1 MLARRA
7 RRAVRAAA
15 RRAATP
21 GGRRRCLATT
31 RMNMFSAVNSGLRAA
46 MQSDDSAIVFGED
59 VGFGGV
65 FRCTMGLA
73 EEFGPER
80 CFNTPLSEQGI
91 VGLGVGYAALGRT
104 AIAEIQFA
112 DYIFPAYDQLVNEA
126 AKYRYRSGGEFDCGG
141 LTVRTPCGAIGH
153 GGHYHSQS
161 PEATFAH
168 TAGLKLVMPR
178 GPREAKGLL
187 VASIRDDNP
196 VIFFEPKAL
205 YRAAVDDVP
214 DDPDF
219 SLPLG
224 VADVVVAGTDVTLV
238 AWGAQVRVAT
248 RAAERAAAERGLS
261 VEVVD
266 LQTISPW
273 DSRAIEASVNKT
285 GRLVVTHEAPRQLG
299 FAAEINAHASEA
311 CFLHLEAPPARVCGL
326 DTPFPLAHEP
336 SYLPTEDKVLAAI
349 YDTADF

>member
-141 LTVRTPCGAIGH
+141 LTV
-153 GGHYHSQS
+153 
-161 PEATFAH
+161 
-168 TAGLKLVMPR
+168 VMPR

-224 VADVVVAGTDVTLV
+224 VADVVVAGTDLTLV
-238 AWGAQVRVAT
+238 AWGAQ
-248 RAAERAAAERGLS
+248 
-261 VEVVD
+261 
-266 LQTISPW
+266 TISPW
-273 DSRAIEASVNKT
+273 DSHAIEASVNKT

-299 FAAEINAHASEA
+299 FAAEINAPRGVLPPPRRRQRLRPRHAA
-311 CFLHLEAPPARVCGL
+311 
-326 DTPFPLAHEP
+326 LAHAE
-336 SYLPTEDKVLAAI
+336 LPPDRGQGPRRRLRHGGLGPKSPTGRGAPRLAIAPRLVGCA
-349 YDTADF
+349 TAGSGRPAALRGDGDDGDDGDERHSPP

>member
-1 MLARRA
+1 
-7 RRAVRAAA
+7 
-15 RRAATP
+15 
-21 GGRRRCLATT
+21 
-31 RMNMFSAVNSGLRAA
+31 
-46 MQSDDSAIVFGED
+46 
-59 VGFGGV
+59 
-65 FRCTMGLA
+65 MGISHS
-73 EEFGPER
+73 
-80 CFNTPLSEQGI
+80 C
-91 VGLGVGYAALGRT
+91 
-104 AIAEIQFA
+104 
-112 DYIFPAYDQLVNEA
+112 PAQ
-126 AKYRYRSGGEFDCGG
+126 
-141 LTVRTPCGAIGH
+141 
-153 GGHYHSQS
+153 
-161 PEATFAH
+161 
-168 TAGLKLVMPR
+168 
-178 GPREAKGLL
+178 
-187 VASIRDDNP
+187 
-196 VIFFEPKAL
+196 
-205 YRAAVDDVP
+205 VDDVP

-224 VADVVVAGTDVTLV
+224 VADVVVTGTDVTLV

-273 DSRAIEASVNKT
+273 DSRAVEASVNKT

>member
-1 MLARRA
+1 MLRR
-7 RRAVRAAA
+7 
-15 RRAATP
+15 
-21 GGRRRCLATT
+21 
-31 RMNMFSAVNSGLRAA
+31 
-46 MQSDDSAIVFGED
+46 
-59 VGFGGV
+59 
-65 FRCTMGLA
+65 
-73 EEFGPER
+73 
-80 CFNTPLSEQGI
+80 PLSEQGI
-91 VGLGVGYAALGRT
+91 IGLGIGYAAMGKT

-178 GPREAKGLL
+178 GPKEAKGLL
-187 VASIRDDNP
+187 VASIREKNP

-219 SLPLG
+219 VLPIGEAEVLRPG
-224 VADVVVAGTDVTLV
+224 DDCTLV
-238 AWGAQVRVAT
+238 AWGAQVRVA
-248 RAAERAAAERGLS
+248 ERAADRALEERGIAC
-261 VEVVD
+261 EVID

-273 DSRAIEASVNKT
+273 DSPAIERSVAKT
-285 GRLVVTHEAPRQLG
+285 GRLLVTHEAPKTLG
-299 FAAEINAHASEA
+299 FAAEICAHVAEA
-311 CFLHLEAPPARVCGL
+311 CFLHLEAPPARACGL

-336 SYLPTEDKVLAAI
+336 SYLPTDDKVLAAI
-349 YDTADF
+349 YETCDF

>member
-91 VGLGVGYAALGRT
+91 
-104 AIAEIQFA
+104 
-112 DYIFPAYDQLVNEA
+112 LVNEA
-126 AKYRYRSGGEFDCGG
+126 AKYRYRSGGEFDVGG

-178 GPREAKGLL
+178 GPREARACSSRRSATTTRSSSSSRRRHRAPFTTPRRPGL
-187 VASIRDDNP
+187 
-196 VIFFEPKAL
+196 
-205 YRAAVDDVP
+205 
-214 DDPDF
+214 

-238 AWGAQVRVAT
+238 AWGRRCAWRPGPRSA
-248 RAAERAAAERGLS
+248 RRRSGLS
-261 VEVVD
+261 VEVAD

-273 DSRAIEASVNKT
+273 DSRRRASVNKT

-299 FAAEINAHASEA
+299 FAAEINAHASGA
-311 CFLHLEAPPARVCGL
+311 CFLHLEAPPAPAASTRL
-326 DTPFPLAHEP
+326 FPLAHEP

>member
-126 AKYRYRSGGEFDCGG
+126 AKYRYRSGGEFDVGG

-205 YRAAVDDVP
+205 TRRRRP
-214 DDPDF
+214 GRPGL

-273 DSRAIEASVNKT
+273 DSRAVEASVNKT

-311 CFLHLEAPPARVCGL
+311 CFLHLEAPPAACGL

-336 SYLPTEDKVLAAI
+336 SYLPTEDVPPPS
-349 YDTADF
+349 TTRRTSRS

>member
-112 DYIFPAYDQLVNEA
+112 DYIFPAL
-126 AKYRYRSGGEFDCGG
+126 
-141 LTVRTPCGAIGH
+141 
-153 GGHYHSQS
+153 
-161 PEATFAH
+161 
-168 TAGLKLVMPR
+168 
-178 GPREAKGLL
+178 
-187 VASIRDDNP
+187 
-196 VIFFEPKAL
+196 
-205 YRAAVDDVP
+205 
-214 DDPDF
+214 
-219 SLPLG
+219 SL
-224 VADVVVAGTDVTLV
+224 
-238 AWGAQVRVAT
+238 
-248 RAAERAAAERGLS
+248 
-261 VEVVD
+261 
-266 LQTISPW
+266 IH
-273 DSRAIEASVNKT
+273 I
-285 GRLVVTHEAPRQLG
+285 
-299 FAAEINAHASEA
+299 
-311 CFLHLEAPPARVCGL
+311 
-326 DTPFPLAHEP
+326 
-336 SYLPTEDKVLAAI
+336 
-349 YDTADF
+349 